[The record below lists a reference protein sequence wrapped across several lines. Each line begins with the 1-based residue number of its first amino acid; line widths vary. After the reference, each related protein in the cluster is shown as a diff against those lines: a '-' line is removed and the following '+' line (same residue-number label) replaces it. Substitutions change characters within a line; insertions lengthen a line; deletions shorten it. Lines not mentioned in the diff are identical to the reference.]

1 MGGLAVLLLLALAA
15 IAAVPV
21 WFMWWILADLLSAG
35 RASARFRQEPRGT
48 TTRRR
53 SRMDRKTVPPQGG
66 GRLQDP
72 MLLLRAMG
80 QSPWCDQLSREMLT
94 SGRLARLVREQG
106 IGGL

>member
-53 SRMDRKTVPPQGG
+53 SRMDRKTIPLTPTLPSQGG

-72 MLLLRAMG
+72 MLLLRAVG

-94 SGRLARLVREQG
+94 PARR
-106 IGGL
+106 